1 LDEDDSKEKGMQ
13 EPKAVVK
20 AQLGIIGSRDDIQG
34 LFAALQAAGL
44 LTAPKAVAFE
54 WEVMSEED
62 ALGLRDTL
70 HAILGAS
77 RAVVL
82 DKSTT
87 TLTLKEP
94 IPDLKQTQGSLF
106 DQFEVL
112 EEKFAKRSATIRP
125 LKLETQ
131 IEVALISDGPQTP
144 EDLMRRFPGTERATL
159 MKILDAMWQAGVA
172 EPYGDDAWSR
182 VEA

>member
-1 LDEDDSKEKGMQ
+1 MQ

-70 HAILGAS
+70 HTILGAS

-94 IPDLKQTQGSLF
+94 IPDLKQTQSSLF

-112 EEKFAKRSATIRP
+112 EEQFAKRSATIRP

-131 IEVALISDGPQTP
+131 IEAALISDGPQTID
-144 EDLMRRFPGTERATL
+144 DLMQRFPGTERATL
-159 MKILDAMWQAGVA
+159 VRIMQDMWKAGIVA
-172 EPYGDDAWSR
+172 PDDDDEWAR